1 MTDSSD
7 DVKISRK
14 AYEEL
19 EAEIEKL
26 ETIDRPA
33 IAAKIS
39 AAREDGDL
47 KENAE
52 YHAAKNDQSF
62 LETRILQLREQRQ
75 KAVIVESTG
84 KETEIGFGSTF
95 TLLDVTS
102 GKETTYTI
110 VASYEQDA
118 ASGKLSSVSPV
129 AEAVVG
135 KKPGDDVSVLLPNGN
150 KRSFKVVK
158 MG

>member
-1 MTDSSD
+1 MSQA
-7 DVKISRK
+7 
-14 AYEEL
+14 AYDEL

-26 ETIDRPA
+26 ENEERPK

-39 AAREDGDL
+39 VAREDGDL

-75 KAVIVESTG
+75 HAVIIEATG
-84 KETEIGFGSTF
+84 NETEIGFGSTF
-95 TLLDVTS
+95 TLLDDIS
-102 GKETTYTI
+102 DKEITYTI

-118 ASGKLSSVSPV
+118 SAGKLSNSSPV
-129 AEAVVG
+129 AEAVIG
-135 KKPGDDVSVLLPNGN
+135 KSEGDVVTVSLPNGK
-150 KRSFKVVK
+150 KRKFKVLK
-158 MG
+158 LG

>member
-1 MTDSSD
+1 MSD
-7 DVKISRK
+7 EVQMSRA
-14 AYEEL
+14 AYEQL

-26 ETIDRPA
+26 ETVDRPA
-33 IAAKIS
+33 IAEKIS
-39 AAREDGDL
+39 VAREEGDL

-75 KAVIVESTG
+75 HAVIVESTG
-84 KETEIGFGSTF
+84 NETEIQFGSTF
-95 TLLDVTS
+95 TVKDDES
-102 GKETTYTI
+102 GKEMTYTI

-118 ASGKLSSVSPV
+118 SSGKLSANAPV

-135 KKPGDDVSVLLPNGN
+135 KKPGETARVKLPNGTE
-150 KRSFKVVK
+150 RSFTVVK
-158 MG
+158 LG

>member
-1 MTDSSD
+1 MTDNSD

-14 AYEEL
+14 AYDEL

-26 ETIDRPA
+26 ETVDRPA

-75 KAVIVESTG
+75 KAVIVEPTG
-84 KETEIGFGSTF
+84 NESEIGFGSTF
-95 TLLDVTS
+95 TLLDAKS
-102 GKETTYTI
+102 DKELTYTI

-118 ASGKLSSVSPV
+118 ATGKLSANSPV

-135 KKPGDDVSVLLPNGN
+135 KKPGDTVSVLLPSGS
-150 KRSFKVVK
+150 KRDFKVVK
-158 MG
+158 LG